1 MKKILAIII
10 SLVLLISILA
20 LPVYAYTLDDG
31 AGNVTENGEEPD
43 EKLEVEGDYIN
54 LTGGYHNLRGNIGG
68 DLLGFFTSL
77 TVKDAVVEGSMRF
90 VSFETVLDNLTCRNL
105 TFAGT
110 DTTIG
115 ENVNAK
121 AVYAYT
127 NGTFVFEGTCDTLV
141 VYAQKVV
148 IKGTVN
154 DNAKIYS
161 DDVSFSSQC
170 AINKTVVESVS
181 APYMADTDGYSEAAG
196 YFEELT
202 WEKVNLWKETLVK
215 LPSVIIY
222 ALTGALI
229 IQFIFGKHTRRT
241 AEVLKAHPVRF
252 SFSGVLYLISVPGF
266 AAFMLVLSMEIS
278 AALLFLYMA
287 LISVSQLFAGSVIGA
302 RLFPTMNRFLS
313 AVIATTT
320 LAIICALPVVGGVAT
335 IVSLVV
341 AFGFFSVTVFS
352 KRVERWDRKPEN
364 NQQ

>member
-1 MKKILAIII
+1 MKKIFAIII
-10 SLVLLISILA
+10 TLFLLTAVLA

-31 AGNVTENGEEPD
+31 AGNVTENGTDPT

-54 LTGGYHNLRGNIGG
+54 LTGGAHNLRGNIGG

-77 TVKDAVVEGSMRF
+77 TVKDAVIGGSMRF
-90 VSFETVLDNLTCRNL
+90 FSFETVLDDLSCRNL

-115 ENVNAK
+115 KNVKAG
-121 AVYAYT
+121 AVYAFT

-154 DNAKIYS
+154 DNAKINS
-161 DDVSFSSQC
+161 DDVSFASDC
-170 AINKTVVESVS
+170 TVNNVTVKSV
-181 APYMADTDGYSEAAG
+181 AEPYLNDTDGYSSALNH
-196 YFEELT
+196 FETLN
-202 WEKVNLWKETLVK
+202 WEKVNVWLDTLK
-215 LPSVIIY
+215 GLPSVIIY
-222 ALTGALI
+222 ALAGALI
-229 IQFIFGKHTRRT
+229 IQLVFGKHTRRT
-241 AEVLKAHPVRF
+241 AEVFKAHPVRF

-266 AAFMLVLSMEIS
+266 AAFMFILSMEIA

-287 LISVSQLFAGSVIGA
+287 LISVSQLFAGSVLGA

-320 LAIICALPVVGGVAT
+320 LAIICSLPYVGGIAT
-335 IVSLVV
+335 IASLVI
-341 AFGFFSVTVFS
+341 AFGFFAVTVFS
-352 KRVERWDRKPEN
+352 KRTDKQMPTPEN
-364 NQQ
+364 PQ

>member
-1 MKKILAIII
+1 MKKIFAIII
-10 SLVLLISILA
+10 TLFLLTAVLA

-31 AGNVTENGEEPD
+31 AGNVTENGTDPT

-54 LTGGYHNLRGNIGG
+54 LTGGAHNLRGSIGG

-77 TVKDAVVEGSMRF
+77 TVKDAVIGGSMRF
-90 VSFETVLDNLTCRNL
+90 FSFETVLDDLSCRNL

-110 DTTIG
+110 DTNIG
-115 ENVNAK
+115 KNVKANAI
-121 AVYAYT
+121 YAYT
-127 NGTFVFEGTCDTLV
+127 GGTFVFEGSCDTLV

-148 IKGTVN
+148 IKGTIN
-154 DNAKIYS
+154 DNAEIHS
-161 DDVSFSSQC
+161 DDVSFASDC
-170 AINKTVVESVS
+170 TINNVTVNSVS
-181 APYMADTDGYSEAAG
+181 APYRNDTDGYSDAVG
-196 YFEELT
+196 YFDSLT
-202 WEKVNLWKETLVK
+202 WNKVNVWRDTLVK

-222 ALTGALI
+222 ALAGALI

-266 AAFMLVLSMEIS
+266 AAFMFILSMEIA

-287 LISVSQLFAGSVIGA
+287 LISVSQLFAGSVLGA

-320 LAIICALPVVGGVAT
+320 LAIICALPYLGGIAT
-335 IVSLVV
+335 IASLVI
-341 AFGFFSVTVFS
+341 AFGFFAVTVFS
-352 KRVERWDRKPEN
+352 KRTDKQMPTPEN
-364 NQQ
+364 PQ

>member
-1 MKKILAIII
+1 MKKIFAIII
-10 SLVLLISILA
+10 TLFLLTAVLA

-31 AGNVTENGEEPD
+31 AGNATENGTDPT

-54 LTGGYHNLRGNIGG
+54 LTGGAHNLRGSIGG

-77 TVKDAVVEGSMRF
+77 TVKDAVIGGSMRF
-90 VSFETVLDNLTCRNL
+90 VSFESAFDDVTCRNL
-105 TFAGT
+105 TFVGT
-110 DTTIG
+110 DTNIG
-115 ENVNAK
+115 KNVKANAI
-121 AVYAYT
+121 YAYT
-127 NGTFVFEGTCDTLV
+127 GGTFVFEGSCDTLV

-148 IKGTVN
+148 IKGTIN
-154 DNAKIYS
+154 DNAEIHS
-161 DDVSFSSQC
+161 DDVSFASDC
-170 AINKTVVESVS
+170 TINNVTVNSVS
-181 APYMADTDGYSEAAG
+181 APYRNDTDGYSDAVG
-196 YFEELT
+196 YFDSLT
-202 WEKVNLWKETLVK
+202 WNKVNVWRDTLVK

-266 AAFMLVLSMEIS
+266 AAFMFMLSMEIA

-287 LISVSQLFAGSVIGA
+287 LISVSQLFAGSVLGA

-320 LAIICALPVVGGVAT
+320 LAIICSLPYVGGIAT
-335 IVSLVV
+335 IVSLVI
-341 AFGFFSVTVFS
+341 AFGFFAVTVFS
-352 KRVERWDRKPEN
+352 KRTDKQMPTPEN
-364 NQQ
+364 PQ